1 MELINATQK
10 TVTIKMNIKDE
21 FLSMWSIFACVYQE
35 YNCLDREIHNVS
47 EEEVSKIERSLAAIM
62 HKLPRPQ

>member
-1 MELINATQK
+1 
-10 TVTIKMNIKDE
+10 MNIKDE